1 MTKHLNDEQ
10 MILYYYGESVEESF
24 VEDHLAS
31 CDSCRSEYQKLQRT
45 LALVTAEPVPQ
56 RSADYG
62 SQVWSRLQSQLNE
75 RTLSS
80 GSHQFR
86 PWTLDLGSR
95 TRWAWAGVFAALIVT
110 AFLLGHYWQ
119 RPQPPAVVEQP
130 APVSPQARERV
141 LLSAMADHLEEA
153 ELVLTEI
160 AHAPEGGNV
169 DIATSQDLARETLK
183 ANRIY
188 RQAAARNGEPGLASV
203 LDDLEVILVEIVHSP
218 SNVSSAEVEDM
229 RLRIQAQEIL
239 FKLKVLASQLRERQ
253 KDAARELSRRS
264 S

>member
-1 MTKHLNDEQ
+1 MTNHLSDEQ
-10 MILYYYGESVEESF
+10 MILYYYGESGQESL

-31 CDSCRSEYQKLQRT
+31 CGSCRSEYQKLQRT
-45 LALVTAEPVPQ
+45 LALVAAEPVPQ
-56 RSADYG
+56 RSSDYG
-62 SQVWSRLQSQLNE
+62 SQVWRRLQSDVRRPTSDVNNKRRR
-75 RTLSS
+75 RTLDV
-80 GSHQFR
+80 GR
-86 PWTLDLGSR
+86 WTPL
-95 TRWAWAGVFAALIVT
+95 AWAGVFAAIVLA
-110 AFLLGHYWQ
+110 AFLLGRHWQ
-119 RPQPPAVVEQP
+119 HPQPPAVVEESR
-130 APVSPQARERV
+130 PVSPQARERV
-141 LLSAMADHLEEA
+141 YLSAMADHLEEA

-160 AHAPEGGNV
+160 ANAPEGGDV
-169 DIATSQDLARETLK
+169 DIATSQDLARDALK

-188 RQAAARNGEPGLASV
+188 RQAAARSGEPGLASI

-218 SNVSSAEVEDM
+218 SNVSSAQVDDM